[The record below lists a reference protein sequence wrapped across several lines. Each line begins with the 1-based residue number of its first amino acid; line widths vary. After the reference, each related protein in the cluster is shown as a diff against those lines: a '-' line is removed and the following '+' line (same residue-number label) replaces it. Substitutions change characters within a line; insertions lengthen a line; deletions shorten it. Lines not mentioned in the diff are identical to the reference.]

1 LQTDSPDLTDG
12 PDNPS
17 TADRLALLRS
27 RVAKAL
33 PVLLG
38 GLVLGTSV
46 AVAFVSWWLVAPYLV
61 LIGFLL
67 YEPAGRRVNAT
78 NPAGPE
84 SDMSSGNN
92 TLVDPTDPADDAG
105 SGDLRGG
112 TTATTKGRRAAR
124 KTKKARN
131 VVEPAPATW
140 LQVAPGKFV
149 RVEPGA
155 YPAGHGPHPP
165 QTEVAPQSL
174 PLGAQ
179 EEGAPS
185 EVDPGRPPADPG
197 TQDAPTEDALDAAHP
212 ETTPPDGPAPD
223 GLRDPD
229 DARAGT
235 TRDDVPRTD
244 APSLSFDR
252 SISAGSQPVAD
263 ARPHL
268 AFKADVTA
276 ALGRSPGTIV
286 SEAPDARVDAGRSDE
301 TPTRADEGFTTD
313 VDARERAGS
322 GMPAEEPESNL
333 VHDLH
338 ANAEGIEPEAEAT
351 DHVDVE
357 DNGPWDEQAVD
368 VEDESGDF
376 EEGDESPES
385 YCLASGTSYR
395 RDGHQART
403 DAGAPPP
410 RRNVRSFRVDRRPPG
425 LRLRSRRSIGRP
437 RQFVRTFPPRSPP
450 WPRLVCAL
458 NLDAND
464 SGRAGLPSTGACPA
478 RRLFVSG
485 RLGWNSFASAI
496 RRDEGEEHEHIGRED
511 GDQGQALAPLQ
522 VYRRRI

>member
-84 SDMSSGNN
+84 SDMTSGDN
-92 TLVDPTDPADDAG
+92 TSVAATDPADDAG
-105 SGDLRGG
+105 SGDPRGG
-112 TTATTKGRRAAR
+112 TNATTKGRRTGRKSR
-124 KTKKARN
+124 KTRN

-155 YPAGHGPHPP
+155 HPAGHGPHPP
-165 QTEVAPQSL
+165 QTEVAPESA
-174 PLGAQ
+174 PLAAL
-179 EEGAPS
+179 EEGAAS
-185 EVDPGRPPADPG
+185 EVDPGRPLADSG
-197 TQDAPTEDALDAAHP
+197 TQDAPTEEALDAAHP
-212 ETTPPDGPAPD
+212 EATPPEGPAPE

-229 DARAGT
+229 DVHAEP
-235 TRDDVPRTD
+235 TRDDVPRAD
-244 APSLSFDR
+244 VPSLSFDR
-252 SISAGSQPVAD
+252 NITADSQPVAD

-268 AFKADVTA
+268 AFKAEVTA
-276 ALGRSPGTIV
+276 ALGRSPGAIV
-286 SEAPDARVDAGRSDE
+286 SEAPDARVDDGRSDE
-301 TPTRADEGFTTD
+301 TPTRADNGFTTD

-322 GMPAEEPESNL
+322 DMPAEEPESNL

-338 ANAEGIEPEAEAT
+338 ANAEGIEPEAEAE
-351 DHVDVE
+351 DLVDVE
-357 DNGPWDEQAVD
+357 DNGLSDEQADD
-368 VEDESGDF
+368 VEDEPWDI
-376 EEGDESPES
+376 EEGDESSEF

-395 RDGHQART
+395 RDGHPTRD

-437 RQFVRTFPPRSPP
+437 HQFVRTFPPRSPP
-450 WPRLVCAL
+450 QPRLVRAL
-458 NLDAND
+458 NLDA
-464 SGRAGLPSTGACPA
+464 SMTGGMASLQPEPVPPVV
-478 RRLFVSG
+478 F
-485 RLGWNSFASAI
+485 SF
-496 RRDEGEEHEHIGRED
+496 
-511 GDQGQALAPLQ
+511 QGG
-522 VYRRRI
+522 